1 MLLRAV
7 LMIALWVLYKRG
19 VMSNSLSV
27 VELTKSTTES
37 VDINFET
44 PVDVMNDF
52 SICLRVTFSYVMAAS
67 VFNFQSLLSL
77 DIEVLASNR
86 FRLWLWSCGH
96 QLKRVFDYN
105 SFWLYS
111 YLNGVNN

>member
-1 MLLRAV
+1 MS
-7 LMIALWVLYKRG
+7 ALWVLYKRG

-37 VDINFET
+37 VDIIDINFET

-52 SICLRVTFSYVMAAS
+52 SICLRVKFSYVMAAS

-77 DIEVLASNR
+77 DIEVPASNK